1 MPSFGFGNSN
11 RKSAVREAQ
20 IIIEKWGPHCNTK
33 RPLSA
38 LGYRPPGPK
47 PSYKWI
53 GGQICTNFKLGPIK

>member
-20 IIIEKWGPHCNTK
+20 IIIEKWGQHCNTK

-38 LGYRPPGPK
+38 VGHRPPGPQTILQMDQR
-47 PSYKWI
+47 PDMH
-53 GGQICTNFKLGPIK
+53 